1 MQLKIF
7 LCHADEDKPDVV
19 KLYQRLSDD
28 GFQPWL
34 DQECLTSA
42 QPWYAEVMQAVHE
55 SHVIL
60 VCLSR
65 KAIPFTKGKVR
76 KTNLAKPASGKN
88 PSKSSDTTTDTNP
101 KPATVALQKE
111 MQIVLDIAHTQMHT
125 KPHMLLLKLEKG
137 NTPDELKPLTVIN
150 LFEDGSYDHLC
161 AMLHAYAQEIE
172 HTTTTHP
179 SDTPSAAPIDKPSTP
194 IAPID
199 TPPAPADVQ
208 EPTDNEVSI
217 SEELPIP
224 PPPPQLL
231 KPKPVVEIHL
241 PIEIAAW
248 QEEIERRNQT
258 FGEPQGYWCYI
269 APGAYHIGGWDRNQ
283 TNATIDL
290 PAFWVARFPVT
301 VAQYK
306 PFVEAGYGNDA
317 ERWWTPNGLQWKN
330 KTKRILPDMWNMPG
344 YNDPQQPVIDMTWY
358 EATAFTHWLTEHL
371 HTTLPEGLVIRLP
384 TEAEWEAAAAY
395 DKAMQRSPYPWGFDE
410 PTPSRAVYKKS
421 GYTYPAPVGKH
432 RMGVAP
438 CGAQDMVGNVW
449 EWTTNSNADYAQ
461 QSNHIRHDFTT
472 NEWGVPTRGGAWWE
486 EKPFIRCGARI
497 FQPPDSHSV
506 VFGFRLVLAPA
517 SQAFDETEC

>member
-34 DQECLTSA
+34 DQECRTSE
-42 QPWYAEVMQAVHE
+42 QPWYAEVMQAVNE

-60 VCLSR
+60 VCVSR
-65 KAIPFTKGKVR
+65 KAIPSTKGNVR
-76 KTNLAKPASGKN
+76 KTNLVKTAPSKN
-88 PSKSSDTTTDTNP
+88 LRKSSDTTTDASP
-101 KPATVALQKE
+101 KPATIALQKE
-111 MQIVLDIAHTQMHT
+111 IQIVLDIAHTQTHT

-137 NTPDELKPLTVIN
+137 STPDELKPLTVIN
-150 LFEDGSYDHLC
+150 LFEDGSYDNLC
-161 AMLHAYAQEIE
+161 VMLHEYAQEIKRVA
-172 HTTTTHP
+172 TTQA
-179 SDTPSAAPIDKPSTP
+179 SDTLPAATITTIDEPPAPID
-194 IAPID
+194 A
-199 TPPAPADVQ
+199 PPAPADVQ
-208 EPTDNEVSI
+208 EPTDEVAV
-217 SEELPIP
+217 SEELPP
-224 PPPPQLL
+224 LPPQLL
-231 KPKPVVEIHL
+231 KPKPVVEIH
-241 PIEIAAW
+241 PPVEVQAWQNEIA
-248 QEEIERRNQT
+248 RRNET
-258 FGEPQGYWCYI
+258 FGDPEGYWCYI
-269 APGAYHIGGWDRNQ
+269 APGEYHIGGWDRNQ
-283 TNATIDL
+283 TNASIEL
-290 PAFWVARFPVT
+290 PACWVARFPVT
-301 VAQYK
+301 VAQYS

-330 KTKRILPDMWNMPG
+330 NTQRILPDMWNAPG

-358 EATAFTHWLTEHL
+358 EATAFTHWLTEL
-371 HTTLPEGLVIRLP
+371 LRATLPEGLVIRLP

-395 DKAMQRSPYPWGFDE
+395 DKAMQRRPYPWGFDE
-410 PTPSRAVYKKS
+410 PTPSRAAYKES

-449 EWTTNSNADYAQ
+449 EWTTNSNANYAK

-486 EKPFIRCGARI
+486 EKPFVRCGARM

-517 SQAFDETEC
+517 AKSFDDAER